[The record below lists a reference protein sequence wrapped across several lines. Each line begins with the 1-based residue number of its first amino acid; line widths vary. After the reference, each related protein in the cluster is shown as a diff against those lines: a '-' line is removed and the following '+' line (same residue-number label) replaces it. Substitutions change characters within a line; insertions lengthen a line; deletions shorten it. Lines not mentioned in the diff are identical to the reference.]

1 MALTKIKTNGLAD
14 NSVTDAKVADAI
26 TVTGAQTGITSV
38 GTLTGL
44 TVSGDVNFDSNTLF
58 VDASENKV
66 GIGETSMDAL
76 LVIKGNSDAH
86 TTPSIRLKD
95 GSDTRE
101 TWISNTAGDL
111 VLANGGND
119 NVPHCMIKM
128 FDGNIMQFSTSGLER
143 ARITP
148 AGDVMLGNQTMTD
161 HQYQTLGIRGDASD
175 GVSSVTLL
183 TANASNT
190 SGRNWGIASNYSAHG
205 NLDFRYSSDK
215 DATPFA
221 NLAMTIHSD
230 GNVSIGSSGNGDRLY
245 ITDGATPYSGADRM
259 LQLKRNATNGNNTT
273 SFCSMMFGN
282 NSNAFTIGY
291 GGTTDR
297 FRFIDGGGNEQ
308 MSITN
313 GGEIAFQSVYGR
325 TVGATNRDLYIGD
338 GGDLGYVSSVREHKM
353 DIKSLSDV
361 TWLSDLNPVS
371 FYRRNIKQDGTY
383 GKTKDGSIE
392 YGLIADEVEKVNKDF
407 VFYDID
413 EDENKVL
420 AGVEYRQL
428 IIPMLKKI
436 QELSSKVTALEKN

>member
-1 MALTKIKTNGLAD
+1 
-14 NSVTDAKVADAI
+14 
-26 TVTGAQTGITSV
+26 
-38 GTLTGL
+38 
-44 TVSGDVNFDSNTLF
+44 
-58 VDASENKV
+58 
-66 GIGETSMDAL
+66 

-245 ITDGATPYSGADRM
+245 ITDGASAYASADRM
-259 LQLKRNATNGNNTT
+259 LQLKRNATNGNNT
-273 SFCSMMFGN
+273 
-282 NSNAFTIGY
+282 
-291 GGTTDR
+291 
-297 FRFIDGGGNEQ
+297 
-308 MSITN
+308 
-313 GGEIAFQSVYGR
+313 
-325 TVGATNRDLYIGD
+325 
-338 GGDLGYVSSVREHKM
+338 
-353 DIKSLSDV
+353 
-361 TWLSDLNPVS
+361 
-371 FYRRNIKQDGTY
+371 
-383 GKTKDGSIE
+383 
-392 YGLIADEVEKVNKDF
+392 
-407 VFYDID
+407 
-413 EDENKVL
+413 
-420 AGVEYRQL
+420 
-428 IIPMLKKI
+428 
-436 QELSSKVTALEKN
+436 